1 MCRVALRGER
11 TRLPTTRRRPRHDP
25 PFRRL
30 EASGS
35 IAGMRTHPV
44 FLRLDGRPCV
54 IVGGDA
60 VAERKTG
67 ACLAAGATVTVVAET
82 LTSGLERLAAAG
94 RIACR
99 RRAYRDGDLRGAAI
113 AYAVE
118 RDAAA
123 IAAIRAEAERERVW
137 LNVVDVPDS
146 STFFAPA
153 VVARGDLQIA
163 VGTGGSSPGLAAR
176 LARRFESEIGPEYAR
191 YVDILGAVRRRLPDG
206 RRAEVMAR
214 LVDSELLELVRDGSA
229 GAVDAL
235 LARLAGEACT
245 LRGLGVTLGEGRP

>member
-1 MCRVALRGER
+1 
-11 TRLPTTRRRPRHDP
+11 
-25 PFRRL
+25 
-30 EASGS
+30 
-35 IAGMRTHPV
+35 MRTHAV

-60 VAERKTG
+60 VAERKVG

-82 LTSGLERLAAAG
+82 VTPALGRLEATG
-94 RIACR
+94 RIAWH
-99 RRAYRDGDLRGAAI
+99 RRAYRAGDLRGAAI
-113 AYAVE
+113 AYGVE
-118 RDAAA
+118 RDART
-123 IAAIRAEAERERVW
+123 IAGLRAEADRERVW
-137 LNVVDVPDS
+137 LNVVDVPDAS
-146 STFFAPA
+146 SFFAPA

-176 LARRFESEIGPEYAR
+176 LRRRFESEIGPEYAR

-206 RRAEVMAR
+206 RRAEVLAR

-229 GAVDAL
+229 GPVDAL

-245 LRGLGVTLGEGRP
+245 LGQLGMTLDERRP